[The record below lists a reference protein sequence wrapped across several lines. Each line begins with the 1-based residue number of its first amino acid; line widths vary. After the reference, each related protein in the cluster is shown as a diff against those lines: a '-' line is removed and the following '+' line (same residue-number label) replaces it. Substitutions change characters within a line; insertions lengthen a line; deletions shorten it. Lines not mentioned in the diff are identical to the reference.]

1 MKLDILTISV
11 SMEEWSMPEARVWT
25 AAADGVICTMR
36 EAGDTWATIGSVLGL
51 SRNTVIERGR
61 RLRAYAPTRVVLVA
75 EKQVSEDPN
84 RLPLPAGHPPTWRL
98 ISDAPYPE

>member
-1 MKLDILTISV
+1 MA
-11 SMEEWSMPEARVWT
+11 MPEARVWT
-25 AAADGVICTMR
+25 RSADHVICTMR
-36 EAGDTWATIGSVLGL
+36 EAGETWAAIGQAMGL

-61 RLRAYAPTRVVLVA
+61 RLRAQAPIKAVIVH

-84 RLPLPAGHPPTWRL
+84 RLPLPAGHPITWRL